1 MNQEKARSLVF
12 TRRAAL
18 LGGGQVLLLSAL
30 VGRMYQLQIVESDRY
45 TVMSRDNQL
54 SDRLLEPLRG
64 RILDRF
70 GISLAENDHN
80 YRVEVTPEKVGDLKQ
95 VLEQLSRFLPL
106 TDEDRASIVLDAK
119 KRRSFVPIVVSE
131 NLSWHQLASIE
142 VNAPDLPGVSIEV
155 GQRRRYTQGRNCSHI
170 IGYVAVPSEKD
181 LTSSPFD
188 PLLELPG
195 FRIGKSGVEKQYDEN
210 LRGKQGSK
218 RVEVDAVGRVVR
230 ELEDKRIDPTPGQDL
245 VLSIDI
251 GLQQFVQQRLASEL
265 SASAVVLDAV
275 TGDVLALGSTPAY
288 DPTMF
293 TRGVTVREWQDLTTD
308 PLRPLA
314 NKVTGGEYAP
324 GSTFKMM
331 VALAALKRGI
341 DPNRRVNCPGVYS
354 VGNTHF
360 HCWKKG
366 GHGSVDMYNAHKYSC
381 DVFFYDTAMQ
391 TGIDNIAEMARQ
403 FGFGAQT
410 GIDLPGE
417 RHGLIPDSAWKQ
429 ATYGEPWYPGETP
442 SAGIGQGFIT
452 ATPLQLAVMAARVAS
467 GRAIVPH
474 FRRAAIVGAAADT
487 PAANEA
493 PALDI
498 PERHFEVVREGMRRV
513 VNDAGGTAFRARIAE
528 PGMEMAAKTGTAQVR
543 HISMSEH
550 LSGVRKNQDL
560 PWQQRDHALFVC
572 FAPVAAPRYALSVV
586 VEHGGGGSAVAGPI
600 AHDIMLETQRR
611 NPARANLGQKLA
623 LAAKS

>member
-95 VLEQLSRFLPL
+95 VLEQLSRYLPL
-106 TDEDRASIVLDAK
+106 TDEDRAAILLDAK

-181 LTSSPFD
+181 LAVGPYD

-195 FRIGKSGVEKQYDEN
+195 FRIGKSGVEKQYDES
-210 LRGKQGSK
+210 LRGKQGMR
-218 RVEVDAVGRVVR
+218 RVEVDAVGRIVDERVK
-230 ELEDKRIDPTPGQDL
+230 ERIEPTPGQDL
-245 VLSIDI
+245 ILTLDI

-265 SASAVVLDAV
+265 SASAVVLDAQ

-288 DPTMF
+288 DPSMF
-293 TRGVTVREWQDLTTD
+293 ARGVTVREWQDLMSD

-314 NKVTGGEYAP
+314 NKATGGEYAP

-341 DPNRRVNCPGVYS
+341 DPNRHVVCPGVYS
-354 VGNTHF
+354 VGNTTF

-403 FGFGAQT
+403 FGLGAQT
-410 GIDLPGE
+410 GIDIPGE

-467 GRAIVPH
+467 GRAVVPH
-474 FRRAAIVGAAADT
+474 FRRAAIVGAE
-487 PAANEA
+487 EA
-493 PALDI
+493 PMGEPPAMDI
-498 PERHFEVVREGMRRV
+498 PEKHFEVVREGMRRV
-513 VNDAGGTAFRARIAE
+513 TNDQGGTAFRARIAE

-623 LAAKS
+623 LTQKS

>member
-18 LGGGQVLLLSAL
+18 LGAGQVLLLSAL
-30 VGRMYQLQIVESDRY
+30 VGRMYQLQIVEADRY
-45 TVMSRDNQL
+45 TVLSNDNQL

-80 YRVEVTPEKVGDLKQ
+80 YRVEVIPEKVGDLKQ
-95 VLEQLSRFLPL
+95 VLDQLSRFIPL
-106 TDEDRASIVLDAK
+106 TEEDRAAILVDAK
-119 KRRSFVPIVVSE
+119 KRRAFVPIAVSE

-181 LTSSPFD
+181 LTGD

-195 FRIGKSGVEKQYDEN
+195 FRIGKSGVEKQYDES

-230 ELEDKRIDPTPGQDL
+230 ELEDKRTEPIPGQDL

-265 SASAVVLDAV
+265 SASAVVLDAQ

-288 DPTMF
+288 DPSMF
-293 TRGVTVREWQDLTTD
+293 ARGVTVREWQDLTSD

-314 NKVTGGEYAP
+314 NKATGGEYAP

-341 DPNRRVNCPGVYS
+341 DPNRHVFCPGVFR
-354 VGNTHF
+354 VGNTNF

-366 GHGSVDMYNAHKYSC
+366 GHGSVDMYNAHKLSC

-403 FGFGAQT
+403 FGLGAQT
-410 GIDLPGE
+410 GIDAPGE
-417 RHGLIPDSAWKQ
+417 RRGLIPDSNWKQ

-452 ATPLQLAVMAARVAS
+452 TTPLQLAVMAARLAS
-467 GRAIVPH
+467 GRAVVPH
-474 FRRAAIVGAAADT
+474 FRRGALVGVDEAAAL
-487 PAANEA
+487 EL

-498 PERHFEVVREGMRRV
+498 PERHMEIVREGMRRV
-513 VNDAGGTAFRARIAE
+513 TNEQGGTAYRARIAE

-560 PWQQRDHALFVC
+560 PWQQRDHALFVA

-586 VEHGGGGSAVAGPI
+586 VEHGGGGSAVAAPI

-623 LAAKS
+623 MTQKS

>member
-30 VGRMYQLQIVESDRY
+30 IGRMYQLQIVESDRY
-45 TVMSRDNQL
+45 RVMSDDNQL

-95 VLEQLSRFLPL
+95 VLEQLAKFLPL
-106 TDEDRASIVLDAK
+106 TDEDRASILLDAK
-119 KRRSFVPIVVSE
+119 KRRSFVPISVSE

-181 LTSSPFD
+181 LTGD

-195 FRIGKSGVEKQYDEN
+195 FRIGKSGVERHYDES
-210 LRGKQGSK
+210 LRGKQGRR
-218 RVEVDAVGRVVR
+218 RVEVDAVGRVVD
-230 ELEDKRIDPTPGQDL
+230 EKTEYRIEPTPGADL
-245 VLSIDI
+245 ILTIDI

-265 SASAVVLDAV
+265 SASAVVLDAQ

-293 TRGVTVREWQDLTTD
+293 TRGVTVREWQDLTSD

-314 NKVTGGEYAP
+314 NKATGGEYAP
-324 GSTFKMM
+324 GSTFKMI

-341 DPNRRVNCPGVYS
+341 DPNRHVFCPGVFR
-354 VGNTHF
+354 VGNTNF
-360 HCWKKG
+360 HCWKKD
-366 GHGSVDMYNAHKYSC
+366 GHGSVDMYNAHKLSC

-391 TGIDNIAEMARQ
+391 TGIDNIAEMARK
-403 FGFGAQT
+403 FGLGAQT
-410 GIDLPGE
+410 GIDVPGE
-417 RHGLIPDSAWKQ
+417 RKGLIPDSNWKQ

-452 ATPLQLAVMAARVAS
+452 ATPLQLAVMAARIAS

-474 FRRAAIVGAAADT
+474 FRRAGLVGADAAAE
-487 PAANEA
+487 PEL
-493 PALDI
+493 PALEI
-498 PERHFEVVREGMRRV
+498 PERHLEVVREGMRRV
-513 VNDAGGTAFRARIAE
+513 TNDQGGTAFRARIADE
-528 PGMEMAAKTGTAQVR
+528 GMEMAAKTGTAQVR

-560 PWQQRDHALFVC
+560 PWQQRDHALFVA
-572 FAPVAAPRYALSVV
+572 FAPVGAPRYALSVV

-611 NPARANLGQKLA
+611 NPARANIGQKLA
-623 LAAKS
+623 QKS

>member
-18 LGGGQVLLLSAL
+18 LGGGQLLLLSAL
-30 VGRMYQLQIVESDRY
+30 VGRMYQLQIVEADRY
-45 TVMSRDNQL
+45 KVLSDDNQI
-54 SDRLLEPLRG
+54 SVRLLEPLRG

-70 GISLAENDHN
+70 GTSLAENDHN
-80 YRVEVTPEKVGDLKQ
+80 YRVEVIPEKAGELAQ
-95 VLEQLSRFLPL
+95 VLESLSRFIPL
-106 TDEDRASIVLDAK
+106 TDEDRAAILRDAK
-119 KRRSFVPIVVSE
+119 KKRAFVPIAVSE
-131 NLSWHQLASIE
+131 NLSWHQVASIE

-155 GQRRRYTQGRNCSHI
+155 GQRRRYTQGRTSSHI
-170 IGYVAVPSEKD
+170 IGYVAAPAESD
-181 LTSSPFD
+181 LNGD

-195 FRIGKSGVEKQYDEN
+195 FRIGKSGIEKQYEEA
-210 LRGKQGSK
+210 LRGKYGT
-218 RVEVDAVGRVVR
+218 REVEVDAVGRIINPNV
-230 ELEDKRIDPTPGQDL
+230 KRKPAIDGQDL
-245 VLSIDI
+245 ILSLDS

-265 SASAVVLDAV
+265 SASAVVLDAQ

-288 DPTMF
+288 DPSMF
-293 TRGVTVREWQDLTTD
+293 TRGVTVREWQDLTSD

-314 NKVTGGEYAP
+314 NKATGGEYAP

-341 DPNRRVNCPGVYS
+341 DPNRRVFCPGVFR
-354 VGNTHF
+354 VGNTNF

-391 TGIDNIAEMARQ
+391 AGIDNIAEMARR

-410 GIDLPGE
+410 GIDMPGE
-417 RHGLIPDSAWKQ
+417 RRGLIPDSAWKK

-452 ATPLQLAVMAARVAS
+452 ATPLQLAIMAARLAS
-467 GRAIVPH
+467 GRAIVPR
-474 FRRAAIVGAAADT
+474 FRRGATVGAD
-487 PAANEA
+487 EA
-493 PALDI
+493 PGSELPALDI
-498 PERHFEVVREGMRRV
+498 PERHLEIVREGMRRV
-513 VNDAGGTAFRARIAE
+513 TNDQGGTAFRARIAE

-550 LSGVRKNQDL
+550 LSGVRKNKDL

-623 LAAKS
+623 MTQKS

>member
-30 VGRMYQLQIVESDRY
+30 VGRMYQLQIVDSDRY

-106 TDEDRASIVLDAK
+106 TDEDRASILLDAK
-119 KRRSFVPIVVSE
+119 KRRAFVPIAVSE

-181 LTSSPFD
+181 LTGD

-195 FRIGKSGVEKQYDEN
+195 FRIGKSGVEKQYDES
-210 LRGKQGSK
+210 LRGKQGRR
-218 RVEVDAVGRVVR
+218 RVEVDAVGRIVD
-230 ELEDKRIDPTPGQDL
+230 EKTEYRIEPTPGADL
-245 VLSIDI
+245 ILTLDI

-265 SASAVVLDAV
+265 SASAVVLDAQ

-288 DPTMF
+288 DPAMF

-314 NKVTGGEYAP
+314 NKATGGEYAP

-341 DPNRRVNCPGVYS
+341 DPNRHVFCPGVYS
-354 VGNTHF
+354 VGNTNF

-391 TGIDNIAEMARQ
+391 T
-403 FGFGAQT
+403 
-410 GIDLPGE
+410 
-417 RHGLIPDSAWKQ
+417 
-429 ATYGEPWYPGETP
+429 
-442 SAGIGQGFIT
+442 
-452 ATPLQLAVMAARVAS
+452 
-467 GRAIVPH
+467 
-474 FRRAAIVGAAADT
+474 
-487 PAANEA
+487 
-493 PALDI
+493 
-498 PERHFEVVREGMRRV
+498 
-513 VNDAGGTAFRARIAE
+513 
-528 PGMEMAAKTGTAQVR
+528 
-543 HISMSEH
+543 
-550 LSGVRKNQDL
+550 
-560 PWQQRDHALFVC
+560 
-572 FAPVAAPRYALSVV
+572 APRPASTRPA
-586 VEHGGGGSAVAGPI
+586 SARG
-600 AHDIMLETQRR
+600 
-611 NPARANLGQKLA
+611 
-623 LAAKS
+623 

>member
-18 LGGGQVLLLSAL
+18 LGGGKLLLLSAL
-30 VGRMYQLQIVESDRY
+30 VGRMYQLQIVEADRY
-45 TVMSRDNQL
+45 RVLSEDNQL

-80 YRVEVTPEKVGDLKQ
+80 YRVEVIPEKVGDLKQ
-95 VLEQLSRFLPL
+95 VLEQLARFIPL
-106 TDEDRASIVLDAK
+106 TDEDRAAVLADAK
-119 KRRSFVPIVVSE
+119 KRRSFVPIAVSE

-155 GQRRRYTQGRNCSHI
+155 GQRRRYTQGRNASHI
-170 IGYVAVPSEKD
+170 IGYVAAPAESD
-181 LTSSPFD
+181 LTGD
-188 PLLELPG
+188 RLLELPG
-195 FRIGKSGVEKQYDEN
+195 FRIGKNGVEKQYDEI
-210 LRGKQGSK
+210 LRGKQGRK
-218 RVEVDAVGRVVR
+218 RVEVDAVGRVVAER
-230 ELEDKRIDPTPGQDL
+230 VEDRIEPTPGQDL
-245 VLSIDI
+245 VLSIDS

-265 SASAVVLDAV
+265 SASAVVLDAQ
-275 TGDVLALGSTPAY
+275 TGEVLALGSTPAY
-288 DPTMF
+288 DPSMF
-293 TRGVTVREWQDLTTD
+293 TRGVTVREWQNLTSD

-314 NKVTGGEYAP
+314 NKAAGGEYAP

-341 DPNRRVNCPGVYS
+341 DPGRRVSCPGVFR
-354 VGNTHF
+354 VGNTNF

-366 GHGSVDMYNAHKYSC
+366 GHGSVDMYNAHKLSC

-391 TGIDNIAEMARQ
+391 TGIDNIAEMART
-403 FGFGAQT
+403 FGLGAQT
-410 GIDLPGE
+410 GIDVPGE
-417 RHGLIPDSAWKQ
+417 RRGLIPDSNWKR

-452 ATPLQLAVMAARVAS
+452 TTPLQLAVMTARIAT
-467 GRAIVPH
+467 GRAVVPQ
-474 FRRAAIVGAAADT
+474 FRRAAIVGADQ
-487 PAANEA
+487 A
-493 PALDI
+493 PPPQVAMLEI
-498 PERHFEVVREGMRRV
+498 PERHLEIVREGMRRV
-513 VNDAGGTAFRARIAE
+513 TNEQGGTAFRARIAE

-543 HISMSEH
+543 RISMSER
-550 LSGVRKNQDL
+550 LAGVRKNEDL
-560 PWQQRDHALFVC
+560 PWVQRDHALFVC

-586 VEHGGGGSAVAGPI
+586 VEHGGGGSKVAGPI

-611 NPARANLGQKLA
+611 NPARANVGEKLA
-623 LAAKS
+623 MAAKS

>member
-18 LGGGQVLLLSAL
+18 LGGGQALLLSAL
-30 VGRMYQLQIVESDRY
+30 VGRMYQLQIVEADRY
-45 TVMSRDNQL
+45 TVLSKDNQL

-80 YRVEVTPEKVGDLKQ
+80 YRVEVIPEKVGDLKQ
-95 VLEQLSRFLPL
+95 VLEQLSRFIPL
-106 TDEDRASIVLDAK
+106 TDEDRAAILLDAK
-119 KRRSFVPIVVSE
+119 KRRSFVPIAVSE

-155 GQRRRYTQGRNCSHI
+155 GQRRRYTQGRNASHI
-170 IGYVAVPSEKD
+170 IGYVAAPAESD
-181 LTSSPFD
+181 LTGD
-188 PLLELPG
+188 RLLELPG
-195 FRIGKSGVEKQYDEN
+195 FRIGKSGVEKQYDEI
-210 LRGKQGSK
+210 LRGKQGRK
-218 RVEVDAVGRVVR
+218 QVEVDAVGRVVD
-230 ELEDKRIDPTPGQDL
+230 ERIEERIEPTPGQDL
-245 VLSIDI
+245 VLSIDS

-265 SASAVVLDAV
+265 SASAVVLDAQ
-275 TGDVLALGSTPAY
+275 TGDVLALGSAPAY
-288 DPTMF
+288 DPSMF

-314 NKVTGGEYAP
+314 NKATGGEYAP
-324 GSTFKMM
+324 GSTFKML

-341 DPNRRVNCPGVYS
+341 DPNRHVFCPGVFR
-354 VGNTHF
+354 VGNTNF

-366 GHGSVDMYNAHKYSC
+366 GHGSVDMYNAHKLSC

-391 TGIDNIAEMARQ
+391 TGIDNIAEMARK
-403 FGFGAQT
+403 FGLGAQT
-410 GIDLPGE
+410 GIDAPGE
-417 RHGLIPDSAWKQ
+417 RRGLIPDSNRKR

-452 ATPLQLAVMAARVAS
+452 ATPLQLAVMTARMAT
-467 GRAIVPH
+467 GRAVVPQ
-474 FRRAAIVGAAADT
+474 FRRTALVGADQS
-487 PAANEA
+487 PAPEP

-498 PERHFEVVREGMRRV
+498 PERHLEIVREGMRRV
-513 VNDAGGTAFRARIAE
+513 TNEQGGTAFRARIAE

-560 PWQQRDHALFVC
+560 PWQQRDHALFVA
-572 FAPVAAPRYALSVV
+572 FAPVGAPRYALSVV

-611 NPARANLGQKLA
+611 NPVRANLGEKLA
-623 LAAKS
+623 MAPKS

>member
-30 VGRMYQLQIVESDRY
+30 VGRMYQLQIVESSRY
-45 TVMSRDNQL
+45 KVLSDDNQI
-54 SDRLLEPLRG
+54 SVRLLEPLRG

-80 YRVEVTPEKVGDLKQ
+80 YRVEVIPEKAGELAQ
-95 VLEQLSRFLPL
+95 VLESLSRFIPL
-106 TDEDRASIVLDAK
+106 TDEDRAAILRDAK
-119 KRRSFVPIVVSE
+119 KKRAFVPIAVSD
-131 NLSWHQLASIE
+131 NLSWHQVASIE

-155 GQRRRYTQGRNCSHI
+155 GQRRRYTQGRTSSHI
-170 IGYVAVPSEKD
+170 IGYVAAPAESD
-181 LTSSPFD
+181 LNGD

-195 FRIGKSGVEKQYDEN
+195 FRIGKSGIEKQYEEA
-210 LRGKQGSK
+210 LRGKYGT
-218 RVEVDAVGRVVR
+218 REVEVDAVGRIINPNV
-230 ELEDKRIDPTPGQDL
+230 KRKPAIDGEDL
-245 VLSIDI
+245 VLSLDG

-265 SASAVVLDAV
+265 SASAVVLDAQ

-288 DPTMF
+288 DPGMF
-293 TRGVTVREWQDLTTD
+293 TRGVTVREWRDLMSD

-314 NKVTGGEYAP
+314 NKAIGGEYAP

-341 DPNRRVNCPGVYS
+341 DPNRRVFCPGVFR
-354 VGNTHF
+354 VGNTNF

-366 GHGSVDMYNAHKYSC
+366 GHGSVEMYNAHKYSC

-391 TGIDNIAEMARQ
+391 AGIDNIAEMARQ

-410 GIDLPGE
+410 GIDAPGE
-417 RHGLIPDSAWKQ
+417 RRGLIPDSVWKQ

-452 ATPLQLAVMAARVAS
+452 ATPLQLAVMAARLAT
-467 GRAIVPH
+467 GRAIVPR
-474 FRRAAIVGAAADT
+474 FRRAAIVGAD
-487 PAANEA
+487 EA
-493 PALDI
+493 PAPELPAMDI
-498 PERHFEVVREGMRRV
+498 PERHFEIVREGMRRV
-513 VNDAGGTAFRARIAE
+513 TNDQGGTAFRARITE

-550 LSGVRKNQDL
+550 LSGVRKNKDL

-623 LAAKS
+623 MRQKP

>member
-1 MNQEKARSLVF
+1 M
-12 TRRAAL
+12 
-18 LGGGQVLLLSAL
+18 
-30 VGRMYQLQIVESDRY
+30 
-45 TVMSRDNQL
+45 
-54 SDRLLEPLRG
+54 
-64 RILDRF
+64 
-70 GISLAENDHN
+70 AENDHN

-95 VLEQLSRFLPL
+95 VLEQLARFLPL
-106 TDEDRASIVLDAK
+106 TDEDRASILLDAK
-119 KRRSFVPIVVSE
+119 KRRSFVPIAVSE

-181 LTSSPFD
+181 LTGD

-195 FRIGKSGVEKQYDEN
+195 FRIGKSGVEKQYDES
-210 LRGKQGSK
+210 LRGKQGMR
-218 RVEVDAVGRVVR
+218 RVEVDAVGRIVDERVK
-230 ELEDKRIDPTPGQDL
+230 ERIEPTPGQDL
-245 VLSIDI
+245 ILTLDI

-265 SASAVVLDAV
+265 SASAVVLDAQ

-288 DPTMF
+288 DPSMF
-293 TRGVTVREWQDLTTD
+293 TRGVTVREWQDLMSD

-314 NKVTGGEYAP
+314 NKATGGEYAP

-341 DPNRRVNCPGVYS
+341 DPNRHVFCPGVYS
-354 VGNTHF
+354 VGNTNF

-403 FGFGAQT
+403 FGLGAPT
-410 GIDLPGE
+410 GIDIPGE

-467 GRAIVPH
+467 GRAVVPH
-474 FRRAAIVGAAADT
+474 FRRAAIVGAEEA
-487 PAANEA
+487 PAAEP

-498 PERHFEVVREGMRRV
+498 PEKHFEVVREGMRRV
-513 VNDAGGTAFRARIAE
+513 TNDQGGTAFRARIAE

-572 FAPVAAPRYALSVV
+572 FAPVAAPRYALAVV

-600 AHDIMLETQRR
+600 AHDIMLETERR

-623 LAAKS
+623 LTQKS

>member
-18 LGGGQVLLLSAL
+18 LGGGQLLLLSAL
-30 VGRMYQLQIVESDRY
+30 VGRMYQLQIVDSDRY
-45 TVMSRDNQL
+45 TVLSRDNQL

-70 GISLAENDHN
+70 GTSLAENDHN
-80 YRVEVTPEKVGDLKQ
+80 YRVEVIPEKVGDLKQ
-95 VLEQLSRFLPL
+95 VLEQLSRFIPL
-106 TDEDRASIVLDAK
+106 TDEDRATILLDAK
-119 KRRSFVPIVVSE
+119 KRRAFVPIAVSE
-131 NLSWHQLASIE
+131 NLSWHQVASIE

-155 GQRRRYTQGRNCSHI
+155 GQRRRYTQGRNSSHI
-170 IGYVAVPSEKD
+170 IGYVAAPAESD
-181 LTSSPFD
+181 LNGD
-188 PLLELPG
+188 RLLELPG
-195 FRIGKSGVEKQYDEN
+195 FRIGKSGVEKQYDES

-218 RVEVDAVGRVVR
+218 RVEVDAVGRIVNEIKKDRV
-230 ELEDKRIDPTPGQDL
+230 EPISGQDL
-245 VLSIDI
+245 VLSIDSE
-251 GLQQFVQQRLASEL
+251 LQRFVQQRLASEL
-265 SASAVVLDAV
+265 SASAVVLDA
-275 TGDVLALGSTPAY
+275 TNGDVLALGSTPAY
-288 DPTMF
+288 DPSMF
-293 TRGVTVREWQDLTTD
+293 TRGVTVREWQDLTSD

-314 NKVTGGEYAP
+314 NKATGGEYAP

-341 DPNRRVNCPGVYS
+341 DPNRRVFCPGVYS
-354 VGNTHF
+354 VGNTNF

-391 TGIDNIAEMARQ
+391 TGIDNIAAMARQ
-403 FGFGAQT
+403 FGLGAQT
-410 GIDLPGE
+410 GVDIPGE
-417 RHGLIPDSAWKQ
+417 RRGLIPDSAWKQ

-452 ATPLQLAVMAARVAS
+452 ATPLQLAVMVARLAS

-474 FRRAAIVGAAADT
+474 FRRAAIVGTGDAAAA
-487 PAANEA
+487 PEP

-498 PERHFEVVREGMRRV
+498 PEKHFEVVREGMRRV
-513 VNDAGGTAFRARIAE
+513 INDQGGTAFRARIAE

-550 LSGVRKNQDL
+550 LSGVRKNKDL

-611 NPARANLGQKLA
+611 NPARANFGQKLA
-623 LAAKS
+623 MTQKS

>member
-18 LGGGQVLLLSAL
+18 LGGGQILLLSTL

-95 VLEQLSRFLPL
+95 VLVQLSRFLPL
-106 TDEDRASIVLDAK
+106 TDEDRTAILLDAK
-119 KRRSFVPIVVSE
+119 KRRSFVPIAVSE

-181 LTSSPFD
+181 LTGSPYD

-195 FRIGKSGVEKQYDEN
+195 FRIGKSGVEKQYDEV

-230 ELEDKRIDPTPGQDL
+230 ELEDKRIEPIAGQDL
-245 VLSIDI
+245 VLSLDI

-265 SASAVVLDAV
+265 SASAVILDAQ

-288 DPTMF
+288 DPSMF
-293 TRGVTVREWQDLTTD
+293 TRGVTVREWQDLTSD

-314 NKVTGGEYAP
+314 NKATGGEYAP

-341 DPNRRVNCPGVYS
+341 DPNRRVFCPGVYS

-403 FGFGAQT
+403 FGLGAQT
-410 GIDLPGE
+410 GVDIPGE
-417 RHGLIPDSAWKQ
+417 RRGLIPDSAWKQ

-452 ATPLQLAVMAARVAS
+452 ATPLQLAVMAARVGS

-474 FRRAAIVGAAADT
+474 FRRDAIVGAAEAT
-487 PAANEA
+487 AAEA
-493 PALDI
+493 PAMDI
-498 PERHFEVVREGMRRV
+498 PEKHFEVVREGMRRV
-513 VNDAGGTAFRARIAE
+513 SNDQGGTAYRARIAE

-623 LAAKS
+623 MTQKS

>member
-1 MNQEKARSLVF
+1 MNQEKARSLIF

-45 TVMSRDNQL
+45 TVLSNDNQL

-80 YRVEVTPEKVGDLKQ
+80 YRVEVVPEKVGDLKQ
-95 VLEQLSRFLPL
+95 VLEQLSRFIPL
-106 TDEDRASIVLDAK
+106 TDEDRAAILLDAK
-119 KRRSFVPIVVSE
+119 KRRAFVSIAVSE

-170 IGYVAVPSEKD
+170 IGYVAVPSEND
-181 LTSSPFD
+181 LTGD

-195 FRIGKSGVEKQYDEN
+195 FRIGKSGVEKQYDES

-275 TGDVLALGSTPAY
+275 NGDVLALGSTPAY

-293 TRGVTVREWQDLTTD
+293 TRGVTVREWQDLTSD

-314 NKVTGGEYAP
+314 NKATGGEYAP

-354 VGNTHF
+354 VGNTTF

-410 GIDLPGE
+410 GIDIPGE
-417 RHGLIPDSAWKQ
+417 RRGLIPDSAWKQ

-452 ATPLQLAVMAARVAS
+452 ATPLQLAVMAARVGS
-467 GRAIVPH
+467 GRAIVPQ
-474 FRRAAIVGAAADT
+474 FRRAAMVGADGATASPE
-487 PAANEA
+487 PAAM
-493 PALDI
+493 DV
-498 PERHFEVVREGMRRV
+498 PERHLDVVREGMRRV
-513 VNDAGGTAFRARIAE
+513 SNDQGGTAYRARIAE

-586 VEHGGGGSAVAGPI
+586 VEHGGGGSVVAGPI

>member
-45 TVMSRDNQL
+45 TVLSDDNQL

-80 YRVEVTPEKVGDLKQ
+80 YRVEVIPEKVGDLKQ
-95 VLEQLSRFLPL
+95 VLEQLARFVPL
-106 TDEDRASIVLDAK
+106 TDEDRAAILTDAK
-119 KRRSFVPIVVSE
+119 KRRAFMPIAVSE
-131 NLSWHQLASIE
+131 NLSWHQVASIE

-155 GQRRRYTQGRNCSHI
+155 GQRRRYTQGRNASHI
-170 IGYVAVPSEKD
+170 IGYVAVPAQSD
-181 LTSSPFD
+181 LTGD

-195 FRIGKSGVEKQYDEN
+195 FRIGKSGVEKQYDEV
-210 LRGKQGSK
+210 LRGKQGRK
-218 RVEVDAVGRVVR
+218 RVEVDAVGRIVD
-230 ELEDKRIDPTPGQDL
+230 ERIKDRIEPTPGQDL
-245 VLSIDI
+245 VLTIDI

-265 SASAVVLDAV
+265 SASAVVLDV
-275 TGDVLALGSTPAY
+275 LTGDVLALGSTPAY
-288 DPTMF
+288 DPSMF
-293 TRGVTVREWQDLTTD
+293 TRGVTVREWRDLTSD

-314 NKVTGGEYAP
+314 NKATGGEYAP

-341 DPNRRVNCPGVYS
+341 DPGRHVNCPGVYR
-354 VGNTHF
+354 VGNTNF

-366 GHGSVDMYNAHKYSC
+366 GHGSVDMYNAHKLSC

-391 TGIDNIAEMARQ
+391 TGIDNIAEMART
-403 FGFGAQT
+403 FGLGAQT
-410 GIDLPGE
+410 GVDIPGE
-417 RHGLIPDSAWKQ
+417 RKGLIPDSNWKQ

-467 GRAIVPH
+467 GRAVVPH
-474 FRRAAIVGAAADT
+474 FRRAAIMGAEQAPD
-487 PAANEA
+487 PEM

-498 PERHFEVVREGMRRV
+498 PERHLEVVREGMRRV
-513 VNDAGGTAFRARIAE
+513 SNEAGGTAFRARITE
-528 PGMEMAAKTGTAQVR
+528 PGMEMASKTGTAQVR
-543 HISMSEH
+543 RISMSER
-550 LSGVRKNQDL
+550 LSGVRKNEDL

-572 FAPVAAPRYALSVV
+572 FAPVGAPRYALSIV

-611 NPARANLGQKLA
+611 NPAGANLGQKLA
-623 LAAKS
+623 MTQKS

>member
-1 MNQEKARSLVF
+1 MNQEKVRSLVF

-18 LGGGQVLLLSAL
+18 LGGAQVLMLSTL

-45 TVMSRDNQL
+45 AVLSRDNQI
-54 SDRLLEPLRG
+54 SIRLIEPLRG

-80 YRVEVTPEKVGDLKQ
+80 YRVEVVPEKVGDLKQ
-95 VLEQLSRFLPL
+95 VLDQLSRFIPL
-106 TDEDRASIVLDAK
+106 TDEDRATILLDAK
-119 KRRSFVPIVVSE
+119 KRRAFVPIAVSE

-142 VNAPDLPGVSIEV
+142 VNAPDLPGVNIEV

-170 IGYVAVPSEKD
+170 IGYVAAPSEDD
-181 LTSSPFD
+181 LKNDTTGD

-195 FRIGKSGVEKQYDEN
+195 FRIGKSGVEKQYDEP

-218 RVEVDAVGRVVR
+218 SVEVDAVGRVVR
-230 ELEDKRIDPTPGQDL
+230 ELEDQRVEPIAGQDL

-265 SASAVVLDAV
+265 SASAVVLDAL

-288 DPTMF
+288 DPSVF
-293 TRGVTVREWQDLTTD
+293 TRGVTVREWQDLISD

-314 NKVTGGEYAP
+314 NKATGGEYAP

-341 DPNRRVNCPGVYS
+341 DPNRHVVCPGVYT

-366 GHGSVDMYNAHKYSC
+366 GHGSVDMYNAHKFSC

-391 TGIDNIAEMARQ
+391 TGIDNIAEMARR
-403 FGFGAQT
+403 FGLGAPT

-452 ATPLQLAVMAARVAS
+452 ATPLQLAVMAARVAT
-467 GRAIVPH
+467 GRAVVPR
-474 FRRAAIVGAAADT
+474 FRRPAIISADEGAASDLAS
-487 PAANEA
+487 
-493 PALDI
+493 LDI
-498 PERHFEVVREGMRRV
+498 PERHLEVVREGMRRV
-513 VNDAGGTAFRARIAE
+513 SNDQGGTAFRARIAE

-550 LSGVRKNQDL
+550 LAGVRKNDDL

-572 FAPVAAPRYALSVV
+572 FAPVAAPRYSLAVV
-586 VEHGGGGSAVAGPI
+586 VEHGGGGSAVAGPV

-623 LAAKS
+623 MTQKS

>member
-45 TVMSRDNQL
+45 TVMSADNQL

-80 YRVEVTPEKVGDLKQ
+80 YRVEVIPEKVGDLKL
-95 VLEQLSRFLPL
+95 VLEQLSRFIPL
-106 TDEDRASIVLDAK
+106 TDEDRAAILLDAR
-119 KRRSFVPIVVSE
+119 KRRAFMPIAVSE
-131 NLSWHQLASIE
+131 NLSWHQVASIE

-155 GQRRRYTQGRNCSHI
+155 GQRRRYTQGRNSSHV
-170 IGYVAVPSEKD
+170 IGYVAAPAESD
-181 LTSSPFD
+181 LTGD

-195 FRIGKSGVEKQYDEN
+195 FRIGKSGVEKQYDEI
-210 LRGKQGSK
+210 LRGKQGRR
-218 RVEVDAVGRVVR
+218 RVEVDAVGRIVN
-230 ELEDKRIDPTPGQDL
+230 DIKKDRIEPIPGQDL
-245 VLSIDI
+245 VLSLDI
-251 GLQQFVQQRLASEL
+251 ELQQFVQQRLASEL
-265 SASAVVLDAV
+265 SASAVVLDA
-275 TGDVLALGSTPAY
+275 TNGDVLALGSTPAY
-288 DPTMF
+288 DPSMF
-293 TRGVTVREWQDLTTD
+293 TRGVTVREWQDLTSD

-314 NKVTGGEYAP
+314 NKATGGEYAP

-341 DPNRRVNCPGVYS
+341 DPNRRVFCTGVYS
-354 VGNTHF
+354 VGNTRF

-391 TGIDNIAEMARQ
+391 AGIDNIAAMARQ
-403 FGFGAQT
+403 FGLGAQT
-410 GIDLPGE
+410 GVDIPGE
-417 RHGLIPDSAWKQ
+417 RRGLIPDSAWKQ

-452 ATPLQLAVMAARVAS
+452 ATPLQLAVMAARLAS

-474 FRRAAIVGAAADT
+474 FRRAAVVGTNDA
-487 PAANEA
+487 PAVPEL

-513 VNDAGGTAFRARIAE
+513 TNDQGGTAFRARIAD

-550 LSGVRKNQDL
+550 LSGVRKNKDL

-611 NPARANLGQKLA
+611 NPARVNLGQKLA
-623 LAAKS
+623 MTQKS

>member
-18 LGGGQVLLLSAL
+18 LGGGQILLLSTL
-30 VGRMYQLQIVESDRY
+30 IGRMYQLQIVESDRY

-95 VLEQLSRFLPL
+95 VLDELSRFLPL
-106 TDEDRASIVLDAK
+106 TDEDRTAILLDAK
-119 KRRSFVPIVVSE
+119 KRRSFVPIAVSE

-181 LTSSPFD
+181 LTGSPYD

-195 FRIGKSGVEKQYDEN
+195 FRIGKSGVEKQYDEV

-230 ELEDKRIDPTPGQDL
+230 ELEDKRIEPVPGQDL
-245 VLSIDI
+245 ILSLDI

-265 SASAVVLDAV
+265 SASAVVLDAQ

-288 DPTMF
+288 DPSMF
-293 TRGVTVREWQDLTTD
+293 TRGVTVREWQDLTSD

-314 NKVTGGEYAP
+314 NKATGGEYAP

-341 DPNRRVNCPGVYS
+341 DPNRRVFCPGVYS

-403 FGFGAQT
+403 FGLGAQT
-410 GIDLPGE
+410 GVDIPGE
-417 RHGLIPDSAWKQ
+417 RRGLIPDSAWKQ

-474 FRRAAIVGAAADT
+474 FRRDAIVGAT
-487 PAANEA
+487 EA
-493 PALDI
+493 PAAEAPAMDI
-498 PERHFEVVREGMRRV
+498 PEKHFEVVREGMRRV
-513 VNDAGGTAFRARIAE
+513 CNDQGGTAYRARIAE

-572 FAPVAAPRYALSVV
+572 FAPVAAPRYALSIV

-623 LAAKS
+623 MTQKS

>member
-18 LGGGQVLLLSAL
+18 LGGAQLLLLSAL
-30 VGRMYQLQIVESDRY
+30 VGRMYQLQIVEADRY
-45 TVMSRDNQL
+45 RVLSDDNQL

-80 YRVEVTPEKVGDLKQ
+80 YRVEVIPEKVGNLKE
-95 VLEQLSRFLPL
+95 VLEQLSRFIPL
-106 TDEDRASIVLDAK
+106 TEEDRTAILSDAK
-119 KRRSFVPIVVSE
+119 KRRSFMPIAVSE

-155 GQRRRYTQGRNCSHI
+155 GQRRRYTQGRNASHI
-170 IGYVAVPSEKD
+170 IGYVAAPAESD
-181 LTSSPFD
+181 LTGD
-188 PLLELPG
+188 RLLELPG
-195 FRIGKSGVEKQYDEN
+195 FRIGKSGVEKQYDEV
-210 LRGKQGSK
+210 LRGKQGRK
-218 RVEVDAVGRVVR
+218 QVEVDAVGRIVDER
-230 ELEDKRIDPTPGQDL
+230 KEERIEPTPGQDL
-245 VLSIDI
+245 ILTLDI

-265 SASAVVLDAV
+265 SASAVVLDAQ

-288 DPTMF
+288 DPSMF
-293 TRGVTVREWQDLTTD
+293 TRGVTVREWQDLMSD

-314 NKVTGGEYAP
+314 NKAIGGEYAP

-341 DPNRRVNCPGVYS
+341 DPARRVFCPGFYI
-354 VGNTHF
+354 VGNTRF

-391 TGIDNIAEMARQ
+391 TGIDNIAAMARQ
-403 FGFGAQT
+403 FGLGAQT
-410 GIDLPGE
+410 GVDMPGE
-417 RHGLIPDSAWKQ
+417 RRGLIPDSAWKQ

-452 ATPLQLAVMAARVAS
+452 TTPLQLAVMTARLAT

-474 FRRAAIVGAAADT
+474 FRRAAIVGAG
-487 PAANEA
+487 EA
-493 PALDI
+493 PAPELPAMDI

-513 VNDAGGTAFRARIAE
+513 SNDQGGTAYRVRIEE

-543 HISMSEH
+543 RISMSERQAG
-550 LSGVRKNQDL
+550 LPKNEDVPWVR
-560 PWQQRDHALFVC
+560 RDHALFVG
-572 FAPVAAPRYALSVV
+572 FAPVAAPQYALSVV
-586 VEHGGGGSAVAGPI
+586 VEHGGGGSKVAGPI

-611 NPARANLGQKLA
+611 NPARANLGEKLA
-623 LAAKS
+623 MAPKS

>member
-45 TVMSRDNQL
+45 KVLSDDNQI
-54 SDRLLEPLRG
+54 SVRLLEPLRG

-80 YRVEVTPEKVGDLKQ
+80 YRVEVIPEKVGDLKQ
-95 VLEQLSRFLPL
+95 VLEQLAQYIPL
-106 TDEDRASIVLDAK
+106 TDEDRATILLDAK
-119 KRRSFVPIVVSE
+119 KRRAFVAIAVSE

-155 GQRRRYTQGRNCSHI
+155 GQRRRYTQGRNSSHI
-170 IGYVAVPSEKD
+170 IGYVAAPSEDD
-181 LTSSPFD
+181 LKSDATGD

-195 FRIGKSGVEKQYDEN
+195 FRIGKSGVEKQYDES

-218 RVEVDAVGRVVR
+218 RVEVDAVGRIVR
-230 ELEDKRIDPTPGQDL
+230 ELEDKRIEPTAGQDL

-265 SASAVVLDAV
+265 SASAVVLDAM

-288 DPTMF
+288 DPSVF
-293 TRGVTVREWQDLTTD
+293 TRGVTVREWQDLISD

-314 NKVTGGEYAP
+314 NKATGGEYAP

-341 DPNRRVNCPGVYS
+341 DPNRHVVCPGVYS
-354 VGNTHF
+354 VGNTTF

-366 GHGSVDMYNAHKYSC
+366 GHGSVDMYNAHKLSC

-391 TGIDNIAEMARQ
+391 TGIDNIADMARR
-403 FGFGAQT
+403 FGLGAPT

-417 RHGLIPDSAWKQ
+417 RRGLIPDSAWKQ

-452 ATPLQLAVMAARVAS
+452 ATPLQLAVMAARVAT
-467 GRAIVPH
+467 GRAVVPR
-474 FRRAAIVGAAADT
+474 FRRPAIINAD
-487 PAANEA
+487 EA
-493 PALDI
+493 STSDLPSLEI
-498 PERHFEVVREGMRRV
+498 PERHLEVVREGMRRV
-513 VNDAGGTAFRARIAE
+513 TNEQGGTAFRARIAE

-543 HISMSEH
+543 HISVSEH
-550 LSGVRKNQDL
+550 LTGVRKNDDL

-572 FAPVAAPRYALSVV
+572 FAPVGAPRYSLAVV
-586 VEHGGGGSAVAGPI
+586 VEHGGGGSAVAGPV

-623 LAAKS
+623 LTQKS

>member
-18 LGGGQVLLLSAL
+18 LGGGQILLLSTL
-30 VGRMYQLQIVESDRY
+30 VGQMYQLQIVESDRY
-45 TVMSRDNQL
+45 TVMSDDNQL

-80 YRVEVTPEKVGDLKQ
+80 YRVEVIPEKVGDLKQ
-95 VLEQLSRFLPL
+95 VLEQLSRFIPL
-106 TDEDRASIVLDAK
+106 TDEDRESILLDAK
-119 KRRSFVPIVVSE
+119 KRRSFVPIAVSE

-181 LTSSPFD
+181 LTGGPFN

-195 FRIGKSGVEKQYDEN
+195 FRIGKSGVEKQYDEA

-230 ELEDKRIDPTPGQDL
+230 ELEDKRVEPTSGQDL
-245 VLSIDI
+245 VLSLDI

-265 SASAVVLDAV
+265 SASAVVLDA
-275 TGDVLALGSTPAY
+275 TNGDVLALGSAPAY
-288 DPTMF
+288 DPSMF
-293 TRGVTVREWQDLTTD
+293 TRGVTVREWQDLMSD

-314 NKVTGGEYAP
+314 NKATGGEYAP

-341 DPNRRVNCPGVYS
+341 DPNRHVFCPGVYS
-354 VGNTHF
+354 VGNTNF

-410 GIDLPGE
+410 GIDIPGE

-452 ATPLQLAVMAARVAS
+452 ATPLQLAVMAARLGS

-474 FRRAAIVGAAADT
+474 FRRAAIVGAADT
-487 PAANEA
+487 PAADEP

-513 VNDAGGTAFRARIAE
+513 VNDQGGTAFRARIAE

-550 LSGVRKNQDL
+550 LSGVRKNKDL

-572 FAPVAAPRYALSVV
+572 FAPVATPRYALSVV

-623 LAAKS
+623 MTQKS

>member
-80 YRVEVTPEKVGDLKQ
+80 YRVEVTPEKVGDLKH
-95 VLEQLSRFLPL
+95 VLEQLSRYLPL
-106 TDEDRASIVLDAK
+106 TDEDRAAILLDAK

-181 LTSSPFD
+181 LAAGPYD

-195 FRIGKSGVEKQYDEN
+195 FRIGKSGVEKQYDES
-210 LRGKQGSK
+210 LRGKQGMR
-218 RVEVDAVGRVVR
+218 RVEVDAVGRIVDERVK
-230 ELEDKRIDPTPGQDL
+230 ERIEPTPGQDL
-245 VLSIDI
+245 ILTLDI

-265 SASAVVLDAV
+265 SASAVVLDAQ

-288 DPTMF
+288 DPSMF
-293 TRGVTVREWQDLTTD
+293 ARGVTVREWQDLMSD

-314 NKVTGGEYAP
+314 NKATGGEYAP

-341 DPNRRVNCPGVYS
+341 DPNRHVVCPGVYS
-354 VGNTHF
+354 VGNTTF

-403 FGFGAQT
+403 FGLGAQT
-410 GIDLPGE
+410 GIDIPGE

-467 GRAIVPH
+467 GRAVVPH
-474 FRRAAIVGAAADT
+474 FRRAAIVGAEDATVAEP
-487 PAANEA
+487 PAM
-493 PALDI
+493 DI
-498 PERHFEVVREGMRRV
+498 PEKHFEVVREGMRRV
-513 VNDAGGTAFRARIAE
+513 TNDQGGTAFRARIAD

-623 LAAKS
+623 LTQKS

>member
-1 MNQEKARSLVF
+1 MNQEKARSLIF

-106 TDEDRASIVLDAK
+106 TDEERASILLDAK
-119 KRRSFVPIVVSE
+119 KRRSFVPIAVSE

-181 LTSSPFD
+181 LTGD

-195 FRIGKSGVEKQYDEN
+195 FRIGKSGVEKQYDES

-230 ELEDKRIDPTPGQDL
+230 ELEDKRIDPMPGQDL

-265 SASAVVLDAV
+265 SASAVVLDA
-275 TGDVLALGSTPAY
+275 TNGDVLALGSTPAY
-288 DPTMF
+288 DPAMF
-293 TRGVTVREWQDLTTD
+293 TRGVTVREWQDLTSD

-314 NKVTGGEYAP
+314 NKATGGEYAP

-331 VALAALKRGI
+331 VALAALQRGI
-341 DPNRRVNCPGVYS
+341 DPNRRVFCPGVYS
-354 VGNTHF
+354 VGNTRF

-366 GHGSVDMYNAHKYSC
+366 GHGSLDMYNAHKYSC

-391 TGIDNIAEMARQ
+391 TGIDNIAEMARR

-410 GIDLPGE
+410 GIDIPGE

-452 ATPLQLAVMAARVAS
+452 ATPLQLAVMAARVGS
-467 GRAIVPH
+467 GRAIVPQ
-474 FRRAAIVGAAADT
+474 FRRAAIVGADDATASSEL
-487 PAANEA
+487 PAI
-493 PALDI
+493 DV
-498 PERHFEVVREGMRRV
+498 PERHLDVVREGMRRV
-513 VNDAGGTAFRARIAE
+513 SNDQGGTAYRARIAE

-550 LSGVRKNQDL
+550 LSGVRKNKDL

-586 VEHGGGGSAVAGPI
+586 VEHGGGGAAVAGPI

-623 LAAKS
+623 LAVKS

>member
-95 VLEQLSRFLPL
+95 VLEQLALFVPL
-106 TDEDRASIVLDAK
+106 TDEDRAAILADAK
-119 KRRSFVPIVVSE
+119 KRRSFVPIAVSE

-181 LTSSPFD
+181 LTSNPYD

-195 FRIGKSGVEKQYDEN
+195 FRIGKSGVEKQYDES
-210 LRGKQGSK
+210 LRGKQGMR
-218 RVEVDAVGRVVR
+218 RVEVDAVGRVVDER
-230 ELEDKRIDPTPGQDL
+230 VKERIEPTPGQDL
-245 VLSIDI
+245 VLTLDI

-265 SASAVVLDAV
+265 SASAVVLDAQ
-275 TGDVLALGSTPAY
+275 TGDVLALGSTPSY
-288 DPTMF
+288 DPSMF
-293 TRGVTVREWQDLTTD
+293 TRGVTVREWQDLMSD

-314 NKVTGGEYAP
+314 NKATGGEYAP

-341 DPNRRVNCPGVYS
+341 DPNRHVFCPGVYS
-354 VGNTHF
+354 VGNTNF

-403 FGFGAQT
+403 FGFGALT
-410 GIDLPGE
+410 GIDIPGE
-417 RHGLIPDSAWKQ
+417 RHGLIPDSSWKQ

-452 ATPLQLAVMAARVAS
+452 ATPLQLAVMAARVGS

-474 FRRAAIVGAAADT
+474 FRRAAVVGAAADT
-487 PAANEA
+487 PAVDEA
-493 PALDI
+493 AALDI

-572 FAPVAAPRYALSVV
+572 FAPVGAPRYALSVV

-623 LAAKS
+623 MTQKS